1 VPRPNLRDEVSSDWD
16 DRVAS
21 LTKDSLTVHKD
32 TAEVIVGCMN
42 FRDCDFSPSK
52 NREGLPVVFVGE
64 QVYRELP
71 SFLVA
76 TVDKFAMLPWRGETG
91 MLFGR
96 VLARDGR
103 RFYGP
108 LDKIPKSAERLPE
121 SLLPP
126 ELIVQDEL
134 HLISGPLGTMAG
146 LYETAIEA
154 LCSRQE
160 EDGELVRPKVLAST
174 ATVRRARDQVR
185 ALFGRTELSIFPPP
199 GVNDSETFFAQV
211 DYESPG
217 RLYVGVAAPGRSMKA
232 ILLRT
237 YATLLSAANRVY
249 DPEGAENQTADGYM
263 TLAGYFNS
271 LRELGGMRRLVA
283 DEVRTRCG
291 SAEDRKPVSFTG
303 KHPWFRNRRIQ
314 MEPVEL
320 TSREHTGRITEAKAR
335 LAKVYR
341 SEDHVDVLLASNMI
355 SVGVDIDRLGLMVVA
370 GQPKTTSE
378 YIQAS
383 SQVGRQTKW
392 PGLVVTCFN
401 VHKPRDRSHYER
413 FTVYHE
419 SFYRFVEATSLT
431 PFSGPALDRGLAETL
446 VAMARLKAVGLTP
459 PGAAM
464 DIGEYREV
472 GEWAAAQIAERAGRH
487 APFDGSEYETF
498 VANIRARALNL
509 LDAWDALT
517 RQARQRRST
526 SHTHASIKTRRPSSS
541 RRTGRSEILTRTST
555 TTPGP

>member
-1 VPRPNLRDEVSSDWD
+1 MSRRKRN
-16 DRVAS
+16 AS
-21 LTKDSLTVHKD
+21 RKL
-32 TAEVIVGCMN
+32 
-42 FRDCDFSPSK
+42 DFPD
-52 NREGLPVVFVGE
+52 G
-64 QVYRELP
+64 
-71 SFLVA
+71 
-76 TVDKFAMLPWRGETG
+76 
-91 MLFGR
+91 FGPTR
-96 VLARDGR
+96 KTR
-103 RFYGP
+103 R
-108 LDKIPKSAERLPE
+108 
-121 SLLPP
+121 
-126 ELIVQDEL
+126 
-134 HLISGPLGTMAG
+134 
-146 LYETAIEA
+146 
-154 LCSRQE
+154 
-160 EDGELVRPKVLAST
+160 
-174 ATVRRARDQVR
+174 
-185 ALFGRTELSIFPPP
+185 SI
-199 GVNDSETFFAQV
+199 
-211 DYESPG
+211 
-217 RLYVGVAAPGRSMKA
+217 
-232 ILLRT
+232 
-237 YATLLSAANRVY
+237 RVY

-383 SQVGRQTKW
+383 SRVGRQTKW